1 MNSIKKVNSLFNF
14 KQKKKLYLLLIII
27 FCVSIMDL
35 IGIGAILP
43 ILIIFS
49 DSAFVDNKYIVLLF
63 DSFDF
68 LNKENFLNISIIFL
82 LIAFTLKTFLSLILN
97 FIKYRILL
105 SFYAQI
111 SNKLMK
117 IYINLSYSEF
127 KNLKYLKKV
136 IRLKQR

>member
-1 MNSIKKVNSLFNF
+1 MNSIKKVNFLFNF

-117 IYINLSYSEF
+117 IYIR
-127 KNLKYLKKV
+127 KIGV
-136 IRLKQR
+136 